1 MNIVWPFFWLIW
13 FLGILLIVTYAVA
26 MMFGA
31 PFLPTLKAQREQ
43 AFELLDL
50 KKGQTFV
57 DLGSGDGIMLVMA
70 AKRGYKAVGYEIN
83 PFLVIY
89 SWLRT
94 RRFGLRVKVK
104 MVSFWRADISN
115 ADGLYIFLITHH
127 MKHFAQF
134 INDQAPTKELKV
146 VSNSFE
152 IPGKRPSKKL
162 GPMFLYKYPKVAP

>member
-1 MNIVWPFFWLIW
+1 MTFFWYFFWVIW
-13 FLGILLIVTYAVA
+13 IIGILLIATYALA

-31 PFLPTLKAQREQ
+31 PFLPTLKAQRQQ
-43 AFELLDL
+43 AFELMDL

-83 PFLVIY
+83 PFLVLY

-94 RRFGLRVKVK
+94 RRYGFRVKVK
-104 MVSFWRADISN
+104 MKTFWRADLSN
-115 ADGLYIFLITHH
+115 ADGVFVFLITHH
-127 MKHFAQF
+127 MKHFAKF
-134 INDQAPTKELKV
+134 MDQQSFKKDVKL

-152 IPGKRPSKKL
+152 VPGKKAVKKS
-162 GPMFLYKYPKVAP
+162 GPMFLYKYRKVAP